1 MVSLLATDYHRRL
14 QTNNNEARNGNL
26 LAAALSTT
34 CSCNRFIYAF
44 GGAGLFLF
52 ITAISGLYG
61 ASYNSRH
68 CLNFYSTM
76 VVVMLLAQCALL
88 VGYFA
93 DKSWRQNLPHDDTG
107 EAARV
112 CFQMNSLQTFLT
124 MDIHTVTACIT
135 SKCGIKLSPLLACC

>member
-1 MVSLLATDYHRRL
+1 MFLDFKQIHLNNDTQKSLHHGLLGLLQKVHRSSSPWYASCRFCMIC
-14 QTNNNEARNGNL
+14 EAKFVPVQEEMQLVCG
-26 LAAALSTT
+26 
-34 CSCNRFIYAF
+34 RFIYAF
-44 GGAGLFLF
+44 GGAGLFLC
-52 ITAISGLYG
+52 ITATSGLYG

-93 DKSWRQNLPHDDTG
+93 DKSWKHKLPHDDTG

-112 CFQMNSLQTFLT
+112 CTSLL
-124 MDIHTVTACIT
+124 
-135 SKCGIKLSPLLACC
+135 